1 METTFDP
8 TTELDLEGEGLQPWT
23 GEWEITN
30 ATIDSND
37 NGQRWVV
44 EMQPAD
50 GEEVEGLI
58 GNTARDSGYL
68 THVDREDLVKIGKGN
83 LKRLGQA
90 VLGTAQFSLTD
101 LIGERVIARVTEDS
115 SGFARIGRYR
125 KAD

>member
-68 THVDREDLVKIGKGN
+68 THVEREDLVKIGKGN